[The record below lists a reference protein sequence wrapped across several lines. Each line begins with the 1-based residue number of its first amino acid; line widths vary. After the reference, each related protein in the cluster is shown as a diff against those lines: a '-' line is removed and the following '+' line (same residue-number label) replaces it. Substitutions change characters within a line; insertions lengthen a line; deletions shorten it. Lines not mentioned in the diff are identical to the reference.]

1 MQPNLIIL
9 IFKCILS
16 HLYIKDYEHK
26 AVVAFHVVE
35 KSRITT
41 KKGKDGAPDEK
52 IVIRKGNFDASSRQ
66 MEHAILIA
74 LLERITPML
83 EESDLLLEVCID
95 GDLDSNK
102 TLANISVVSEIYA
115 DLKHA
120 SKNIRKNL
128 CM

>member
-1 MQPNLIIL
+1 MV
-9 IFKCILS
+9 
-16 HLYIKDYEHK
+16 H
-26 AVVAFHVVE
+26 
-35 KSRITT
+35 
-41 KKGKDGAPDEK
+41 
-52 IVIRKGNFDASSRQ
+52 KGNFDASSRQ

-74 LLERITPML
+74 LLEQITPIL

-102 TLANISVVSEIYA
+102 TLANVPIVSEIYA